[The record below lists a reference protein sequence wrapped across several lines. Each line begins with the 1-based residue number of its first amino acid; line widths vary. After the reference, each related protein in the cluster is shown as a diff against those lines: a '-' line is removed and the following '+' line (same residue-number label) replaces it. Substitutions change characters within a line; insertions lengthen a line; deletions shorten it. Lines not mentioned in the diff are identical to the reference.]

1 MLKQSYIYLILQ
13 LLNIG
18 ISLFVTIYIAKNVDM
33 QTFAIFA
40 IYTIIVTLFMT
51 FSFLGYESI
60 LIRNVLHWKKIG
72 KINKIKNYISYA
84 LISRAVVSVLLT
96 IPILLYI
103 YYISIN
109 KFNDEHLLLFSSFI
123 IAGFFSSLS
132 NANALILK
140 AFNKYILS
148 FTITTLSLIIG
159 RLIAIYIFTIYGFYG
174 FMLTLIII
182 PIFTFLLSFL
192 FVKSYFSFSHI
203 RYKYFF
209 KFKRNKY
216 FILSG
221 YLNYFKVSIDQ
232 ILVSI
237 FLSVEILAVYNLAKK
252 VEEIGRSIIEGFFDP
267 IIQKLVSF
275 KNDINNAVKYKKKIY
290 LIKNIFLLI
299 TITFVIIFNLYIN
312 DVIVVT
318 ELEHYKN
325 LSYYL
330 IFASWVPVLY
340 ILFKVQSNIIYLF
353 DHQKTLFKIDIFIG
367 ILTSLVMVLFF
378 IIIMENIIYLNR
390 VVINI
395 IVGIFFIYFYKN
407 HFYKKSIFFK
417 EN

>member
-378 IIIMENIIYLNR
+378 IIDMENIIYLNR

>member
-132 NANALILK
+132 NANGLILK

-378 IIIMENIIYLNR
+378 IIDMENIIYLNR